1 MKGTD
6 RMSDSVI
13 FWLSNRNCAG
23 TKAAVIADQI
33 LVLYRDRYY
42 VVMDGAA
49 QTRGGKPLRFSSSSL
64 PSVWKRAL
72 KGDIQSPVP
81 SPSGMDSMTKAHLP
95 NRERKHKE
103 KPAMPELQKELTPEK
118 NEKTPLQIPKSPRK
132 TEAKPAIQPPVVVNC
147 PYCNSR
153 HEIPVDKGKNGKPFF
168 MPCSK
173 CKKEFA
179 VRFLPIT
186 MYQAQVAGFR

>member
-1 MKGTD
+1 
-6 RMSDSVI
+6 MSDSVM
-13 FWLSNRNCAG
+13 FWLLNRNCAG

-72 KGDIQSPVP
+72 NGDVLSPVT
-81 SPSGMDSMTKAHLP
+81 SPSGMDSLTKAHPP
-95 NRERKHKE
+95 NRERKQKE
-103 KPAMPELQKELTPEK
+103 KPAMSELQKELTPEK
-118 NEKTPLQIPKSPRK
+118 DGKTPLQTPKSTRK
-132 TEAKPAIQPPVVVNC
+132 TEAKPSIQPPVAVNC

-153 HEIPVDKGKNGKPFF
+153 HNIPVDKGKNGKPFF
-168 MPCSK
+168 MPCGK

-179 VRFLPIT
+179 VRFVPIT